1 MGRRPRPTAPR
12 FHRTAHLCRGRI
24 VHRDCRPRAVVIR
37 THVDTNRDVV
47 VRHRFDSIRTHVD
60 TIRFRRDLGGHTHGI
75 RHGHTCFSRVMSW
88 SCDWRRRKNA
98 CSDVPKFAP
107 LRSGFYMRH
116 VALQQVSIPYRVIPY
131 IFRNIGTNRLQ
142 PAPLLGFSLFRSCTF
157 PFRLPNNEAF
167 VPKFRRP
174 VASFL
179 GSAPK
184 WCISRCETKSKLST
198 IA

>member
-1 MGRRPRPTAPR
+1 MANYGQVGHDRLRRD

-24 VHRDCRPRAVVIR
+24 VHRDLPPAVAVRHRCDSIR
-37 THVDTNRDVV
+37 RHVDTN
-47 VRHRFDSIRTHVD
+47 
-60 TIRFRRDLGGHTHGI
+60 RFRRDLGQHTHGI
-75 RHGHTCFSRVMSW
+75 RHGHTCFSRVMSLT
-88 SCDWRRRKNA
+88 SVRERRKNA

-179 GSAPK
+179 GNAPK

>member
-1 MGRRPRPTAPR
+1 M
-12 FHRTAHLCRGRI
+12 
-24 VHRDCRPRAVVIR
+24 IR
-37 THVDTNRDVV
+37 THVDAIRHYVGTNRVSHD
-47 VRHRFDSIRTHVD
+47 
-60 TIRFRRDLGGHTHGI
+60 FRQHTHGI
-75 RHGHTCFSRVMSW
+75 RHGHTCFSRAMSW

-179 GSAPK
+179 SSAPK
-184 WCISRCETKSKLST
+184 RCISQCETKSKLST

>member
-12 FHRTAHLCRGRI
+12 FHRTARLCRGRF
-24 VHRDCRPRAVVIR
+24 VHRDCHRFDSIC
-37 THVDTNRDVV
+37 THVDTN
-47 VRHRFDSIRTHVD
+47 
-60 TIRFRRDLGGHTHGI
+60 RFRRDLGGHTHGI

-98 CSDVPKFAP
+98 CSDVPKFKGYEP
-107 LRSGFYMRH
+107 GFYMRH